1 MPYVAHR
8 AMAEDVVRETWLG
21 VLRGLDRF
29 EARSSLKTWIG
40 RSWSIEPGPEP
51 SATAG
56 GRPRSRPCRHY
67 LDQMRKTI
75 DVVGEIPEETVSLL
89 GRRMLQPRSY

>member
-8 AMAEDVVRETWLG
+8 AMAEDVVQETWLG

-40 RSWSIEPGPEP
+40 RILVNRARTRAQRDGWGEAEEPAVPPLPGPDAEDD
-51 SATAG
+51 
-56 GRPRSRPCRHY
+56 RR
-67 LDQMRKTI
+67 
-75 DVVGEIPEETVSLL
+75 
-89 GRRMLQPRSY
+89 GRRDP

>member
-1 MPYVAHR
+1 
-8 AMAEDVVRETWLG
+8 MAEDVDGETWLG
-21 VLRGLDRF
+21 VRHGLDRF

-40 RSWSIEPGPEP
+40 RILVNRARTRAQRDGW
-51 SATAG
+51 

-89 GRRMLQPRSY
+89 GRRLLL